1 MARVPNCQ
9 LIPSDGIGIQSES
22 AAKIV
27 RGFLPTPDEMRN
39 KANPA
44 WHAVVCL
51 VFLSSSWAQNT
62 PAGKYNGPG
71 GCASSS
77 CHGSI
82 QPRQI
87 TRVGQNEY
95 SIWAAQDKHARAYQV
110 LSNAVSLRIGK
121 ILNIG
126 RPDQSQKCLACHA
139 LAVPAELRAETFE
152 LVDGVSCESCHGPAS
167 GWLGP
172 HTTKDWPHEK
182 SVQLGMYDTRDLIK
196 RSERCLN
203 CHLGTPEKFVDHE
216 MIAAGHPDLTF
227 ELNLFSSVMPMHWKE
242 PQENAWRGVQVW
254 SVGEAVQLQKGLER
268 LARRASSA
276 SWPEYGELDC
286 FACHHSLTKPEDSW
300 RQEQGYAGR
309 TPGVPAWNRSR
320 YIVFRHVAKKM
331 NADKAQQLDADIAKL
346 TSLLGARNG
355 SAQEIAT
362 TATQAAA
369 TAGQL
374 AQQLNAK
381 TYDQA
386 FAYAVMKSIAQD
398 GDAISAQ
405 GQRSAEQAAMSLDSL
420 YVAYK
425 QNSKS
430 ANDAEIKEA
439 LNGLFQQVDNPSAY
453 NAPRF
458 AAQMQKVN
466 SALSRIGRDEKAS
479 D

>member
-1 MARVPNCQ
+1 
-9 LIPSDGIGIQSES
+9 
-22 AAKIV
+22 
-27 RGFLPTPDEMRN
+27 
-39 KANPA
+39 
-44 WHAVVCL
+44 
-51 VFLSSSWAQNT
+51 
-62 PAGKYNGPG
+62 
-71 GCASSS
+71 
-77 CHGSI
+77 
-82 QPRQI
+82 
-87 TRVGQNEY
+87 
-95 SIWAAQDKHARAYQV
+95 
-110 LSNAVSLRIGK
+110 
-121 ILNIG
+121 
-126 RPDQSQKCLACHA
+126 
-139 LAVPAELRAETFE
+139 
-152 LVDGVSCESCHGPAS
+152 
-167 GWLGP
+167 
-172 HTTKDWPHEK
+172 
-182 SVQLGMYDTRDLIK
+182 
-196 RSERCLN
+196 
-203 CHLGTPEKFVDHE
+203 
-216 MIAAGHPDLTF
+216 
-227 ELNLFSSVMPMHWKE
+227 MHWKE

-300 RQEQGYAGR
+300 RQEQGYTGR

-320 YIVFRHVAKKM
+320 YVVFRHVAKKIS
-331 NADKAQQLDADIAKL
+331 AEKAQQLDSDIAKL
-346 TSLLGARNG
+346 ASLLGARNG
-355 SAQEIAT
+355 NAQEIAA

-386 FAYAVMKSIAQD
+386 FAFAVMKSIAQD

-466 SALSRIGRDEKAS
+466 TALSRVGRDEKAS
-479 D
+479 E